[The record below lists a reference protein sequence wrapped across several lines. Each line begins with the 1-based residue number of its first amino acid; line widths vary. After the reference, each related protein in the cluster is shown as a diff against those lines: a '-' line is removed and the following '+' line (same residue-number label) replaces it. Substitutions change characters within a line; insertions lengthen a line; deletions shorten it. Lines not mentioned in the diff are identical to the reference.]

1 MDNTTMRFSRPSV
14 AIAALSAAVLALA
27 GCGSGADEAG
37 GGDDSAGGGETGGT
51 ITIAEVNEVTGF
63 NDESSAGNLDMN
75 GKLAYLTRS
84 SFYYLDAELNIVPDE
99 SFGTITVD
107 SEDPLTVTYT
117 INEDVVWSD
126 GDPIDADDM
135 LLAWAVQSAYY
146 NDGTT
151 DDEGTVISGTSYFD
165 YAGDTSGL
173 ALTEFPEISEDNRS
187 LTITY
192 SDPYAD
198 YQLVELID
206 MPVHVVAEGGGT
218 TVEELRAAFES
229 APRGDPAAPVE
240 ADATI
245 RAAADFWNTGFDAT
259 SLPSEES
266 LYLSS
271 AAFVVD
277 SWDPGQ
283 SMTLVRNEAY
293 VGDLVPAYDSMVIR
307 FVGDSAAQVTALQNG
322 DVDVIAPQPSRDTL
336 TGLEALSNATTLT
349 GDQFSYDHLDLNI
362 NTPTFSDPAVRE
374 AFMKVVPRQQILE
387 SIILPLNPD
396 AEVYDSQLFFPGT
409 DGYDEAVAA
418 NGSDAYAEVDIEGAR
433 ALLAGATPTV
443 RILYNTE
450 NPNRVDAFTA
460 ISAAATEAGF
470 IIEDLGSP
478 DWSSMLP
485 GGDYDASIFGWIS
498 EGVGVTGVPQI
509 FSTEGGSNFNGFT
522 NPEADALMAE
532 LIIELDTDAQVA
544 LQLEIENLIWGDF
557 YGLPLFVGPG
567 VAAYTDRVSGIV
579 YNPGQIGNVWNFWEW
594 TVSS

>member
-1 MDNTTMRFSRPSV
+1 VTNTTKRFSRSSV
-14 AIAALSAAVLALA
+14 AIAALSAAALALA
-27 GCGSGADEAG
+27 GCGSG
-37 GGDDSAGGGETGGT
+37 GDDSGDEGGGGEDSGGT

-63 NDESSAGNLDMN
+63 NDVSSAGNLDMN

-84 SFYYLDAELNIVPDE
+84 SFTYLDAELNILPDE
-99 SFGTITVD
+99 SFGTMTVD

-117 INEDVVWSD
+117 MNEDVVWSD
-126 GDPIDADDM
+126 GDAIDADDM

-146 NDGTT
+146 NDATT
-151 DDEGTVISGTSYFD
+151 DEEGEVVSGTSYFD

-173 ALTEFPEISEDNRS
+173 ALTDFPEISEDNRS

-192 SDPYAD
+192 SEPFAD

-206 MPVHVVAEGGGT
+206 QPVHVVAEGAGT
-218 TVEELRAAFES
+218 TVEELRAAFEE
-229 APRGDPAAPVE
+229 APRGD
-240 ADATI
+240 ADAPAEANATI
-245 RAAADFWNTGFDAT
+245 KAAADFWNTGFDAT
-259 SLPSEES
+259 ELPSDES

-293 VGDLVPAYDSMVIR
+293 VGDQVPDYDSLVIR

-322 DVDVIAPQPSRDTL
+322 DVDIIAPQPSRDTL
-336 TGLEALSNATTLT
+336 TGLEALGNATTLT
-349 GDQFSYDHLDLNI
+349 GDQFSYDHLDLNF
-362 NTPTFSDPAVRE
+362 NSPVFADPVVRE

-387 SIILPLNPD
+387 SIITPLNPE
-396 AEVYDSQLFFPGT
+396 AEIYDSQLFFPGT
-409 DGYDEAVAA
+409 DGYDRAIEA
-418 NGSDAYAEVDIEGAR
+418 NGSDAYAEPDIEGAR
-433 ALLAGATPTV
+433 ELLAGATPTI

-450 NPNRVDAFTA
+450 NPNRVDSFTA

-478 DWSSMLP
+478 DWSSLLP

-498 EGVGVTGVPQI
+498 SGVGVTGVPQI
-509 FSTEGGSNFNGFT
+509 FGTEGGGNYSGYS
-522 NPEADALMAE
+522 NPEADALMDE
-532 LIIELDTDAQVA
+532 LIVELDTDAQVD

-567 VAAYTDRVSGIV
+567 VAAYADRVTGVV